1 MPDPIAPTPPPQ
13 APPPPLPKQKR
24 GCWFYGCVT
33 LVILGVIGGVGL
45 YFSARYV
52 IKSASGLA
60 EHYTSTTPAPIETVS
75 ISQTDLKS
83 LQERIASFAQAMD
96 NQKGSREIVLTAFD
110 INAMIQNDPSYRD
123 AKGKLFVMLDGEQ
136 VKANISMPL
145 DDIGPLKLK
154 GRYLNGTAA
163 VTVSLENGVLN
174 VRLKDVDVGG
184 KPLPTAIMTAFK
196 DINFAQNLEK
206 DPNASQALRKLESI
220 VVRDNKVFL
229 RAKEP
234 GK

>member
-1 MPDPIAPTPPPQ
+1 MPDPIPPTTPPQ
-13 APPPPLPKQKR
+13 APPPPVPKQK

-33 LVILGVIGGVGL
+33 LAILALIGGVGL

-60 EHYTSTTPAPIETVS
+60 ERYTSTTPAPMETVS
-75 ISQTDLKS
+75 ISQADLKS
-83 LQERIASFAQAMD
+83 LQDRVASFAQAMD
-96 NQKGSREIVLTAFD
+96 NQKGLREIVLTAFD
-110 INAMIQNDPSYRD
+110 INALIQNDPSYKN
-123 AKGKLFVMLDGEQ
+123 AKGNVFVILESDQ
-136 VKANISMPL
+136 VKARISMPL

-163 VTVSLENGVLN
+163 VKVSLENGVLN

-184 KPLPTAIMTAFK
+184 NPLPEAIMTAFK

-206 DPNASQALRKLESI
+206 DPNASQWLRKLESI
-220 VVRDNKVFL
+220 VVKDDKVIL
-229 RAKEP
+229 RAKEAV
-234 GK
+234 K